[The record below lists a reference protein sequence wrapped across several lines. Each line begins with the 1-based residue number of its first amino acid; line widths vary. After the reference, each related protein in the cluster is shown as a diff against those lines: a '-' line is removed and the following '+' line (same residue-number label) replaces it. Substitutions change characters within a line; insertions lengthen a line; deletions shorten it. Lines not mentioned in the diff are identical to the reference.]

1 LYLCRVQKL
10 KMNQNIINKSYR
22 KLNLLVSQSGFSFC
36 EIDTLNNTILSF
48 EEIIFETQNH
58 TQSVENLYAKVFTES
73 TLLQSKFDEV
83 VVIHD
88 NNLSCLVPTALF
100 DENSLGSYLQYNAKV
115 FETDFFAFDSLD
127 NYEMKSVF
135 IPFVDINNTCID
147 QFGSFDYKH
156 SSSVLISKL
165 LDLSKNNDS
174 KKMFVHLQD
183 NHFEIVVVQN
193 QKLLLHNS
201 FDYKT
206 PEDVIYYILFT
217 AEQLLLNPENF
228 LLEFLGKINEESDF
242 YKIVYKYVR
251 NVSLFDVSDLQTKN
265 TFSEAINRSNFI
277 LFNS

>member
-1 LYLCRVQKL
+1 MYLCPVQKL
-10 KMNQNIINKSYR
+10 TMSQNITDKSYR
-22 KLNLLVSQSGFSFC
+22 KLNLLVSQTGFSYC
-36 EIDTLNNTILSF
+36 EIDTLNTSILSF
-48 EEIIFETQNH
+48 EEIIFENQNH
-58 TQSVENLYAKVFTES
+58 TKSDEDLYAKAFTER

-83 VVIHD
+83 VVVYD
-88 NNLSCLVPTALF
+88 NNLSCIVPTALF
-100 DENSLGSYLQYNAKV
+100 DENLLGSYLQYNAKV

-127 NYEMKSVF
+127 NYEMKSVY
-135 IPFVDINNTCID
+135 IPFVNINNTCID

-165 LDLSKNNDS
+165 LAISKNNDS

-193 QKLLLHNS
+193 QKLLLYNS
-201 FDYKT
+201 FEYIT

-251 NVSLFDVSDLQTKN
+251 NVSFFDVSDLQTKN
-265 TFSEAINRSNFI
+265 TFSDAINRSNFI